1 MSQTRQFIDQIA
13 SGESAAAKQSLEDM
27 LSAKAFESLDAYKK
41 EMASSIFGGVSEAKE
56 SEKDEEDEDKE
67 DEDEDKKED
76 KEEK

>member
-27 LSAKAFESLDAYKK
+27 LSAKAFESLDVYKK

-56 SEKDEEDEDKE
+56 SEKDEEDKDEDKEEDKE
-67 DEDEDKKED
+67 DK
-76 KEEK
+76 

>member
-56 SEKDEEDEDKE
+56 SEKDEEDEDKV
-67 DEDEDKKED
+67 ED
-76 KEEK
+76 KEEDKEDK